1 MKALVLG
8 AGLVGVTTAYELL
21 KDGWDVTVLDRA
33 EEAARFTSFANA
45 GLVAPAHAYAWSS
58 PQAPGIL
65 ARSLIR
71 NDQALRLKP
80 SLDPRMWRWMWRFYC
95 QCTADG
101 ARINTSRKVKLCLYS
116 QGILHDTVA
125 ATGIAYDGRKGG
137 LIYFYRSPAS
147 FEAAAQKAKVLI
159 DHGCELRSL
168 ERADLVKVDPALE
181 PVQDQIAGGLY
192 APNDESGDACM
203 FTQGLARW
211 CGQQGVTFKFD
222 TEITGVATDGDRVTA
237 VATSNGKESA
247 DIYVLCLGVYSP
259 HLARHLG
266 TDLPIYPVK
275 GYSMTI
281 PVAGHN
287 NPPAIGGVDEE
298 NLVAYCPMGDRLRL
312 TATAEFSGYSTAH
325 RPSDFRHMTKVAKA
339 LFPSGGDFSKAS
351 YWAGLRPMT
360 PEGTP
365 IFGQGRHKNLWY
377 NTGQGHMGWTMCHG
391 SARITADLIAGRQA
405 AIDLGGMMLESRT

>member
-21 KDGWDVTVLDRA
+21 KDGWDVTIIDRA
-33 EEAARFTSFANA
+33 EAPARFTSFANA

-65 ARSLIR
+65 MKSLIR
-71 NDQALRLKP
+71 NDQALRLRP
-80 SLDPRMWRWMWRFYC
+80 SLDPKMWRWMWQFYR
-95 QCTADG
+95 QCTAEG
-101 ARINTSRKVKLCLYS
+101 ARVNTTRKVKLCLYS
-116 QGILHDTVA
+116 QGLLHETVA
-125 ATGIAYDGRKGG
+125 ATGVEYDGRKGG
-137 LIYFYRSPAS
+137 LLYFYRSPVT
-147 FEAAAQKAKVLI
+147 FEAAAQKATILT
-159 DHGCELRSL
+159 DHGCELQAVEGTEL
-168 ERADLVKVDPALE
+168 AKIDPALG
-181 PVQDQIAGGLY
+181 PVLDQIAGALY

-203 FTQGLARW
+203 FTERLGEW
-211 CGQQGVTFKFD
+211 CAEKGVRFQFETSVD
-222 TEITGVATDGDRVTA
+222 GVETDGDRVTG
-237 VATSNGKESA
+237 VVTSNGPETA

-266 TDLPIYPVK
+266 QDLPIYPVK

-312 TATAEFSGYSTAH
+312 TATAEFSGYSTDH
-325 RPSDFRHMTKVAKA
+325 RPSDFRHMIKVAKA
-339 LFPSGGDFSKAS
+339 LFPSGGDFSQGT

-377 NTGQGHMGWTMCHG
+377 NTGQGHMGWTRSHG
-391 SARITADLIAGRQA
+391 SARITADLISGKQP
-405 AIDLGGMMLESRT
+405 AIDLEGMTLATRH